1 MPNSDSTPRTLT
13 LVLASGS
20 PRRYELMTRF
30 WPDWPV
36 EVIKPELDET
46 SLLAA
51 WTALPPDRQIEQLCA
66 AKCDALHRQVRLP
79 ADYVVLTADTAVVVG
94 GTILGKPA
102 DAADAGRMLRLLSGR
117 THQVLTGL
125 YLDLC
130 LQGQPLQLQAVEST
144 DVRFADLSDEQID
157 WYLASGEPFDKAG
170 AYGIQ
175 GLGAA
180 LIETI
185 NGCYYNVMGLPV
197 FRLMRLLEQA
207 RTHFIS
213 TSTDFH
219 LLPWN

>member
-1 MPNSDSTPRTLT
+1 MPNSNQSAAVLT
-13 LVLASGS
+13 LILASGS
-20 PRRYELMTRF
+20 PRRRELMKRF
-30 WPDWPV
+30 WPDWPI

-46 SLLAA
+46 ALLGA
-51 WTALPPDRQIEQLCA
+51 WSGRPPKEQIERLCA
-66 AKCDALHRQVRLP
+66 AKCEALHRQARLP

-94 GTILGKPA
+94 DVILGKPT
-102 DAADAGRMLRLLSGR
+102 DAVDAGRMLRLLSGR

-125 YLDLC
+125 YLDLK
-130 LQGQPLQLQAVEST
+130 LQGQSLQLQAVEST
-144 DVRFADLSDEQID
+144 DVRFADVSEEQIN

-207 RTHFIS
+207 RIHFNS
-213 TSTDFH
+213 RSTDFH
-219 LLPWN
+219 LLPWS